1 LNSPQV
7 APQRWNGSVAAP
19 QSGVKIRKF
28 AWIATQFARLIS
40 EGHRRVNATA
50 GSKAAQKPVN

>member
-1 LNSPQV
+1 
-7 APQRWNGSVAAP
+7 VAAP